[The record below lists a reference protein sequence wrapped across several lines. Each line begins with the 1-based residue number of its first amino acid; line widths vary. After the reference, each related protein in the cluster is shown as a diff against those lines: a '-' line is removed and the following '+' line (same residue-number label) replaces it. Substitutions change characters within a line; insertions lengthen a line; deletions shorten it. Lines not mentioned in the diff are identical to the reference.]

1 MVLNDWQRGRIPFF
15 VKPPGAEMDE
25 EVNVLNFPQS
35 LDYFSKTIA
44 QALFKNEF
52 QDKSFVK
59 LEHCVLKD
67 LRRHCLHV
75 TSLMHIELLG
85 TNPFLSHCGQQNY
98 LNFASLILADPNALL
113 NIYSLKLTLDLSNQY
128 KAKLMLEMAEMET
141 EKEELENRLEAQDV
155 EGASSSQQ
163 EDQKLLRQKQEEMQK
178 IFSNVKQN
186 FGKLNVAPEFSEEDL
201 VPVEMPDILEP
212 LGSEDEQDEE
222 NEEDEEK
229 EQSGELQEE
238 ESSVSGP
245 PTTAEKKSTR
255 EVNKEMDMKIAK
267 LKQFLDRAKSKH
279 FSAIRLVLNSY

>member
-1 MVLNDWQRGRIPFF
+1 MANKITWILPVF
-15 VKPPGAEMDE
+15 
-25 EVNVLNFPQS
+25 
-35 LDYFSKTIA
+35 
-44 QALFKNEF
+44 
-52 QDKSFVK
+52 
-59 LEHCVLKD
+59 
-67 LRRHCLHV
+67 
-75 TSLMHIELLG
+75 
-85 TNPFLSHCGQQNY
+85 
-98 LNFASLILADPNALL
+98 ILADPNALI

-128 KAKLMLEMAEMET
+128 KAKLMLEKAEMET

-222 NEEDEEK
+222 NEEDEEEK

-245 PTTAEKKSTR
+245 VTAAEKRSTR

-279 FSAIRLVLNSY
+279 FSAIRLVLNSYLKGFCDFEFSF

>member
-1 MVLNDWQRGRIPFF
+1 MANKITWILPVFI
-15 VKPPGAEMDE
+15 
-25 EVNVLNFPQS
+25 
-35 LDYFSKTIA
+35 
-44 QALFKNEF
+44 
-52 QDKSFVK
+52 
-59 LEHCVLKD
+59 LE
-67 LRRHCLHV
+67 
-75 TSLMHIELLG
+75 
-85 TNPFLSHCGQQNY
+85 
-98 LNFASLILADPNALL
+98 DPNALL

-128 KAKLMLEMAEMET
+128 KAKLMLEMAEKET

-212 LGSEDEQDEE
+212 LGSEDEE

-238 ESSVSGP
+238 EESSASGP
-245 PTTAEKKSTR
+245 PTAAEKKSTR
-255 EVNKEMDMKIAK
+255 EVNKEMDVKIAK

-279 FSAIRLVLNSY
+279 FSAIRFV